1 MALKNV
7 PTFDEPVEREYD
19 PAPPGRRE
27 PSRKNVPVQEP
38 PEPVN
43 QPDGIGEPDEVDERG
58 DVINPPVRD
67 PALEPDEP
75 ARDGND

>member
-7 PTFDEPVEREYD
+7 PTVDEPIERET
-19 PAPPGRRE
+19 PAPRRE
-27 PSRKNVPVQEP
+27 PGRKNLPVEEP
-38 PEPVN
+38 PAPVN
-43 QPDGIGEPDEVDERG
+43 QPDGIGEPDEVDESG
-58 DVINPPVRD
+58 DLINPPVRD

>member
-1 MALKNV
+1 MALKIV

-19 PAPPGRRE
+19 PAPPARRE
-27 PSRKNVPVQEP
+27 PGRKNVPVEEP
-38 PEPVN
+38 PDPVN

-58 DVINPPVRD
+58 DVINPPVKD

>member
-7 PTFDEPVEREYD
+7 PTFDLPVEDEHD
-19 PAPPGRRE
+19 AAPPARQEPRRK
-27 PSRKNVPVQEP
+27 SVPVEEP
-38 PEPVN
+38 PDPVN

-58 DVINPPVRD
+58 DVINPPVKD